1 MYICENNILFIDYIL
16 LYQKTLVEVF
26 VCYSSSLSSEFD
38 ALRVYRIFMFFK
50 FIRSWYLLAPVDTC
64 KQDEWSHLSG

>member
-1 MYICENNILFIDYIL
+1 MYICEKNILFIDYI

-26 VCYSSSLSSEFD
+26 VCYSSNLSSEFD

-50 FIRSWYLLAPVDTC
+50 FIRSWYLLAPADTC